1 MNRTLLLAIGV
12 TLTAGVGVK
21 CDDDRAPAAQAPAAA
36 PTSAPASSPTTAST
50 PPDLSKDVRTQGS
63 IRSIALP
70 ELAPDLPAGEGRN
83 IVLIA
88 CGTCHTPR
96 YIMHQPPLSRDA
108 WTASVN
114 KMRTTYSAPIAEEN
128 IKPIVDYLVAVRGPQ
143 QTR

>member
-21 CDDDRAPAAQAPAAA
+21 CDGDHAPAAPAPAAA
-36 PTSAPASSPTTAST
+36 SAPATSPTAAST
-50 PPDLSKDVRTQGS
+50 LPDLSKDVRTQGS
-63 IRSIALP
+63 IRSITLP
-70 ELAPDLPAGEGRN
+70 ELDPDLPAGEGRN
-83 IVLIA
+83 IALIA

-128 IKPIVDYLVAVRGPQ
+128 VKPIVDYLVAVRGSQ
-143 QTR
+143 QPR